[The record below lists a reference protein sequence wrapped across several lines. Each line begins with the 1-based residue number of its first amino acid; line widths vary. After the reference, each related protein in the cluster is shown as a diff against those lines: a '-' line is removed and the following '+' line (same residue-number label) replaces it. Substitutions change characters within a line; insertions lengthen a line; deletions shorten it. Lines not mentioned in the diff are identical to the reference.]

1 MSDGSQDPGGSP
13 YESPQTESQIPQT
26 EPKPGGMPTKDECNS
41 AMLAHLLG
49 AIAGII
55 GPLIIYLTKKDESPF
70 VEDQGKEAMN
80 FHITLI
86 IAYVVSSILWTI
98 LAIVTCGIGGF
109 IPLPA
114 AVWIWQIVL
123 GIIAS
128 TKASKGE
135 YYRYPA
141 TMRLVT

>member
-1 MSDGSQDPGGSP
+1 MSDPKDPGGPYDSP
-13 YESPQTESQIPQT
+13 KADMEYQQP
-26 EPKPGGMPTKDECNS
+26 GMPSKDECNS

-49 AIAGII
+49 LFIGVL
-55 GPLIIYLTKKDESPF
+55 GPLIIYMTKKDESAF
-70 VEDQGKEAMN
+70 VEDQGKEAIN

-86 IAYVVSSILWTI
+86 IAYLAASAIWTVFAVI
-98 LAIVTCGIGGF
+98 TCGFGGLIP
-109 IPLPA
+109 IPL

-141 TMRLVT
+141 TLRLIK

>member
-1 MSDGSQDPGGSP
+1 MSDYPQDPGGVQP
-13 YESPQTESQIPQT
+13 
-26 EPKPGGMPTKDECNS
+26 EPKRGMEYEQGGMPSKDECNS

-49 AIAGII
+49 ALLGII
-55 GPLIIYLTKKDESPF
+55 GPLIIYLTKKDESAY
-70 VEDQGKEAMN
+70 VEDQGKEALN

-86 IAYVVSSILWTI
+86 IAYLVSSVIYSVI
-98 LAIVTCGIGGF
+98 SVVTCGIGMF
-109 IPLPA
+109 IPIPL

-135 YYRYPA
+135 WYRYPA
-141 TMRLVT
+141 TMRMIN

>member
-1 MSDGSQDPGGSP
+1 MSDAPEKPDPGSP
-13 YESPQTESQIPQT
+13 YESPQADMGYES
-26 EPKPGGMPTKDECNS
+26 KGAPTKDECNS

-49 AIAGII
+49 ALLGII
-55 GPLIIYLTKKDESPF
+55 GPLIIYLMKKDESAYI
-70 VEDQGKEAMN
+70 EDQGKEAVN

-86 IAYVVSSILWTI
+86 IAYVVSSILWTV

-109 IPLPA
+109 IPLPL
-114 AVWIWQIVL
+114 AVTVWQLVL

-141 TMRLVT
+141 TLRLIN

>member
-1 MSDGSQDPGGSP
+1 MSDYPQDPGGVQP
-13 YESPQTESQIPQT
+13 
-26 EPKPGGMPTKDECNS
+26 EPKPGMEYKQGGMPSKDECNS

-49 AIAGII
+49 ALLGII
-55 GPLIIYLTKKDESPF
+55 GPLIIYLTKKDESAY
-70 VEDQGKEAMN
+70 VEDQGKEALN

-86 IAYVVSSILWTI
+86 IAYLVSSVIYSVI
-98 LAIVTCGIGGF
+98 SVVTCGIGMF
-109 IPLPA
+109 IPIPL

-135 YYRYPA
+135 WYRYPA
-141 TMRLVT
+141 TMRMIN